1 MTLSHLEGLPA
12 IVSIF
17 DIIFQ
22 IGVAA
27 LIFPV
32 IPHEDNVMK
41 RTWSTSW
48 YWYSHVVIWLKK
60 LRNADNRQLYMLR
73 LRVRRN
79 VEILIVSIF
88 KTGRSHFL

>member
-1 MTLSHLEGLPA
+1 MTLSYLEGLPA

-22 IGVAA
+22 KGVAA

-41 RTWSTSW
+41 RTWSSSW

-60 LRNADNRQLYMLR
+60 LTDNRQLYMLR

-79 VEILIVSIF
+79 VEVLVVSIF

>member
-1 MTLSHLEGLPA
+1 MTLSYLEGLPA

-27 LIFPV
+27 LTFPV
-32 IPHEDNVMK
+32 IPHED
-41 RTWSTSW
+41 
-48 YWYSHVVIWLKK
+48 IWLKK